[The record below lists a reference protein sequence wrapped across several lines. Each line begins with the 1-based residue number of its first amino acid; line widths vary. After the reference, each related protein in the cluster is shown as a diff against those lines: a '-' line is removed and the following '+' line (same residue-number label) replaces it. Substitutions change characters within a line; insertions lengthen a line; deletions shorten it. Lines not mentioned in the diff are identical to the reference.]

1 MFEEV
6 SRGKEDL
13 SRKNIKRIIYLKIPL
28 ILPIHDNNITITRYT
43 KTPINTIAESILAK
57 VFPFCFAFKLFI
69 IIIIFFYTQI
79 YDQFINIC

>member
-13 SRKNIKRIIYLKIPL
+13 SRKNVKRIIYQKIPL

-43 KTPINTIAESILAK
+43 KTPRKNTIAKSILAK
-57 VFPFCFAFKLFI
+57 VFPFFFAFELFI
-69 IIIIFFYTQI
+69 IIIIIIIIIFF
-79 YDQFINIC
+79 